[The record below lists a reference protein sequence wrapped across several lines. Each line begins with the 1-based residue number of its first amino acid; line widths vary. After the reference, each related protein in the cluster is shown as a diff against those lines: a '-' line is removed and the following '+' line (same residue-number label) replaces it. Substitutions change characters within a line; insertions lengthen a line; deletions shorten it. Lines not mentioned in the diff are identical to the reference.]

1 VKIKAEIG
9 MMLPRSQGTPKMAS
23 TPPTA
28 RGKGLEQTL
37 SHICLKGTKPSD
49 TSVLNY

>member
-1 VKIKAEIG
+1 MKIKAEIG

-28 RGKGLEQTL
+28 RGKAWSRL
-37 SHICLKGTKPSD
+37 SLTF
-49 TSVLNY
+49 V